1 MRSLGEFVRF
11 GLKQAYA
18 CIFGGFLLLMI
29 VVTRFWYP
37 IDGLHRYDFLFLSA
51 IAFQIVLLITKL
63 ETLREAAMILVFH
76 ILATLMEL
84 FKTSEAIGSWSY
96 PEAFSIGI
104 ARVPLF
110 AGFMYS
116 AVGSYLA
123 RSWRTHDVRFSQY
136 PARHLTVAL
145 AALIYLNFFGHH
157 FLPDIRWMLLAGVV
171 ILFGRVTIYYRILT
185 RHRAMPILVGW
196 GLVALFIWFAENIAT
211 FATVWVYPAQRH
223 GWSPVDPGK
232 IISWF
237 LLMILSFVLT
247 SLINRPM
254 IMYRRPSISIPC
266 SSV

>member
-37 IDGLHRYDFLFLSA
+37 IEGLYRYDFLFLA
-51 IAFQIVLLITKL
+51 AVLFQIILLATKL
-63 ETLREAAMILVFH
+63 ESAREAAMILVFH

-116 AVGSYLA
+116 AVGSYIA
-123 RSWRTHDVRFSQY
+123 RTWRTHDFRFSRY
-136 PARHLTVAL
+136 PSLHRSVAL
-145 AALIYLNFFGHH
+145 ATLIYLNFFGHH
-157 FLPDIRWMLLAGVV
+157 FLPDIRWVLLAGVF
-171 ILFGRVTIYYRILT
+171 ILFGRVTVYYRILT
-185 RHRAMPILVGW
+185 RHRSMPILVGW
-196 GLVALFIWFAENIAT
+196 GLVAVFIWFAENIAT
-211 FATVWVYPAQRH
+211 YATVWVYPSQRN
-223 GWSPVDPGK
+223 GWSLVHPEK
-232 IISWF
+232 IVSWF

-247 SLINRPM
+247 SLVTRPVLAQFSM
-254 IMYRRPSISIPC
+254 TPQRT
-266 SSV
+266 